1 MDWEYRL
8 IRLYVQICH
17 YYRRDLWGYCQRM
30 SNHSDLSFSD
40 EEVICIYLYG
50 IIEKRRTIKDIYDF
64 THDHLSAF
72 FPNLPSYEGYGQR
85 LNQISDVFI
94 PLVSL
99 LQKELPSLGVLPH
112 IGLMDSMPISLA
124 KAKRSASAKVAPELA
139 NKGYCASKGL
149 YYYGVKVHL
158 LGLRRPGTLPVPEYM
173 GVTPAS
179 DHDLTTFRQIQPYL
193 YNRELFLD
201 KAYADELLK
210 EQAKTQQNLILWTPV
225 KKKKGQKGLSVH
237 DQWLSTA
244 VSRVRQPIESL
255 FNWIE
260 EKTGIQSASKV
271 RSYKGLLVH
280 VFGRLAAA
288 LFIMAFS
295 S

>member
-64 THDHLSAF
+64 THNHLLAL
-72 FPNLPSYEGYGQR
+72 FPNLPSYEGYGHR
-85 LNQISDVFI
+85 LNQISGVFI
-94 PLVSL
+94 PLVSQ
-99 LQKELPSLGVLPH
+99 LQKELPTEDVLQS
-112 IGLMDSMPISLA
+112 IGLMDSMPIS
-124 KAKRSASAKVAPELA
+124 
-139 NKGYCASKGL
+139 CASKGL

-158 LGLRRPGTLPVPEYM
+158 LGLRRPGRLPVPEYI

-179 DHDLTTFRQIQPYL
+179 DHDLTTFREIQPYL
-193 YNRELFLD
+193 CNRELFLD

-210 EQAKTQQNLILWTPV
+210 QEAKTQQNLVLWTPV
-225 KKKKGQKGLSVH
+225 KKKKGQRQLQVG

-271 RSYKGLLVH
+271 RSYNGLLVH
-280 VFGRLAAA
+280 LFGRLAAA

>member
-1 MDWEYRL
+1 MDWEYDL
-8 IRLYVQICH
+8 IRLYVLICD
-17 YYRRDLWGYCQRM
+17 YYDQELWVHCQRM

-40 EEVICIYLYG
+40 EEAISIYLYG
-50 IIEKRRTIKDIYDF
+50 IIEKRRNVKEIYDF
-64 THDHLSAF
+64 THKHLRAF
-72 FPNLPSYEGYGQR
+72 FPQLANYEGYVQR
-85 LNQISDVFI
+85 LNQLSGVFI
-94 PLVSL
+94 PLVSR
-99 LQKELPSLGVLPH
+99 LQEALPTLNVLQE

-124 KAKRSASAKVAPELA
+124 KAQRSSSAKVAPEFA

-158 LGLRRPGTLPVPEYM
+158 LGLRRPGALPVPEYI

-179 DHDLTTFRQIQPYL
+179 DHDLTTFREIQPYL

-210 EQAKTQQNLILWTPV
+210 EEAKAQQNLILWTPV
-225 KKKKGQKGLSVH
+225 KKKKGQKYLAVH

-260 EKTGIQSASKV
+260 EKTGIQSAAKV

>member
-1 MDWEYRL
+1 MDWELEL
-8 IRLYVQICH
+8 IRLYLFVSNHYENELQCH
-17 YYRRDLWGYCQRM
+17 CLRM
-30 SNHSDLSFSD
+30 SNHADLSFSD

-50 IIEKRRTIKDIYDF
+50 IIDKKRTIKEIYNF
-64 THDHLSAF
+64 TLKHLGSY
-72 FPNLPSYEGYGQR
+72 FPKLPSYVAYVQR

-94 PLVSL
+94 PLISNIKENIPDSNV
-99 LQKELPSLGVLPH
+99 LQD

-124 KAKRSASAKVAPELA
+124 KAKRSYTAKVAPDFA
-139 NKGYCASKGL
+139 NKGYCASKSM
-149 YYYGVKVHL
+149 YYYGVKIHL
-158 LGLRRPGTLPVPEYM
+158 LGLRRPGTLPVPEYI
-173 GVTPAS
+173 GVTPGS
-179 DHDLTTFRQIQPYL
+179 DHDLTTFREIEPYL
-193 YNRELFLD
+193 HNMELFVD
-201 KAYADELLK
+201 KAYADELL
-210 EQAKTQQNLILWTPV
+210 QKTAQQERKLTIRTPV
-225 KKKKGQKGLSVH
+225 KRKKGQKYLEVD

-288 LFIMAFS
+288 MYIMAFS

>member
-64 THDHLSAF
+64 THNHLLAL
-72 FPNLPSYEGYGQR
+72 FPNLPSYEGYGHR
-85 LNQISDVFI
+85 LNQISGVFI
-94 PLVSL
+94 PLVSQ
-99 LQKELPSLGVLPH
+99 LQKELPTEDVLQS

-124 KAKRSASAKVAPELA
+124 KAPRSTSAKVAPELA

-158 LGLRRPGTLPVPEYM
+158 LGLRRPGRLPVPEYI
-173 GVTPAS
+173 GVTTAS
-179 DHDLTTFRQIQPYL
+179 DHDLTTFREIQPYL
-193 YNRELFLD
+193 CNRELFLD

-210 EQAKTQQNLILWTPV
+210 QEAKTQQNLVLWTPV
-225 KKKKGQKGLSVH
+225 KKKKGQRQLQVG

-271 RSYKGLLVH
+271 RSYNGLLVH
-280 VFGRLAAA
+280 LFGRLAAA